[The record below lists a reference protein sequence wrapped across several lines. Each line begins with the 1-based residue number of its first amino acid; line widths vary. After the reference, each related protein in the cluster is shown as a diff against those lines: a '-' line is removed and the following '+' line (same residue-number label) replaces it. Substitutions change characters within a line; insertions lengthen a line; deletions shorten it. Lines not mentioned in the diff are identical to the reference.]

1 MAVSK
6 KLIKEIKEHVSIVD
20 LANEYF
26 QVTSK
31 NRYLG
36 ISGDAPDGG
45 DFSSLV
51 IYPDTNSF
59 FRMSTRRGGDVISFV
74 QETGI
79 ENINTFKEAVDFLR
93 GRIDPE
99 FKVELKKIKKKKY
112 GDMSMDEKAE
122 KMRKCHESLKE
133 QLVIDSTYRNVMAYL
148 IQERK
153 IDPGIV
159 REGIKKGEI
168 AQIIMN
174 GYRSVAF
181 ISKEMGLYSC
191 VSRRSINSRSSFKG
205 DLEGC
210 NYDLGWRIFPN
221 DAKTAG
227 IRPDAR
233 IYCFEGYIDMLSYK
247 TFAKMQNKDISKD
260 IFVVCGSVYKYDCVI
275 NTAKEFERDV
285 VICFDNDQK
294 GIEMGDVLADHL
306 INVIKGDGLP
316 IKVDKE
322 FSKSKDWNE
331 DLKQLSV
338 NHMKFEKKTD
348 RQMGR

>member
-1 MAVSK
+1 M
-6 KLIKEIKEHVSIVD
+6 IC
-20 LANEYF
+20 
-26 QVTSK
+26 
-31 NRYLG
+31 R
-36 ISGDAPDGG
+36 
-45 DFSSLV
+45 
-51 IYPDTNSF
+51 
-59 FRMSTRRGGDVISFV
+59 
-74 QETGI
+74 
-79 ENINTFKEAVDFLR
+79 
-93 GRIDPE
+93 
-99 FKVELKKIKKKKY
+99 
-112 GDMSMDEKAE
+112 MDEKAE

-210 NYDLGWRIFPN
+210 NYDLGWRIFPD

-227 IRPDAR
+227 ISLMHGFIALRD
-233 IYCFEGYIDMLSYK
+233 ILICFPIKRSL
-247 TFAKMQNKDISKD
+247 KMQNKDISKD

-275 NTAKEFERDV
+275 NTAKEFE
-285 VICFDNDQK
+285 
-294 GIEMGDVLADHL
+294 
-306 INVIKGDGLP
+306 
-316 IKVDKE
+316 
-322 FSKSKDWNE
+322 
-331 DLKQLSV
+331 
-338 NHMKFEKKTD
+338 T
-348 RQMGR
+348 